1 MSRPHPAPS
10 HLEPRLDQHDDDWLA
25 ERLNHPEPETE
36 SARRWREQVSGL
48 GVVHR
53 DLQSPSL
60 TMLVLLATLG
70 VLLYLSFLARPS
82 NVGDLLPWLIVIVSE
97 GIMMF
102 LVLVS
107 LWTQL
112 SSTHD
117 PRDFAFHAA
126 QRDLFLPTS
135 FDLDLDRALVLD
147 DRMQLDGRPV
157 SVDVFITTY
166 GEPVE
171 TIRRTVRAAA
181 EIRGQH
187 EVWVLDDGRSAEV
200 ERLAAEEGVHYLT
213 RPGNKGAKAG
223 NINHALRHTS
233 GEFFV
238 ILDAD
243 FVPSPDFLVETLP
256 FFAKDSVA
264 FVQTPQVY
272 GNVDNF
278 ISRGAGF
285 MQTVFYSLIQPGKN
299 RFNSAFCVGTNVA
312 FRRSAVEEIGGIYD
326 KSKSEDIWT
335 SIRLHQEGW
344 QSVYIPTILAI
355 GDTPETIEAYTKQ
368 QVRWATGAFEVFF
381 RNNPLRDRKLSVDQ
395 RLQYFATSVFYTGGL
410 VTFLLLTLPA
420 LQIYLGLTP
429 INPSLPLW
437 QWALYYSGFYLMQ
450 ILVAVYTIGSFRWET
465 LVLAT
470 ASFPLYIRAFF
481 NALFGRDRAWHVTG
495 KAGRAR
501 SPFNFIVP
509 QALMWVFLLVTSV
522 VGVWVSEWTATFSI
536 ALGWNIL
543 NTVVLTIFLGL
554 AVQEAVRL
562 RRHARRAPE
571 AEPRP
576 EARSAADAR
585 SGADSEPTSDSELT
599 DSELT
604 HSELTDSELT
614 HSELDPA
621 QPAATA
627 APTHD
632 SRAARRH
639 RTRRDRNADLA
650 TSVSGR

>member
-1 MSRPHPAPS
+1 MSRPHPAPTRTPAAAS
-10 HLEPRLDQHDDDWLA
+10 TDREPQPGRHDDDWLA

-70 VLLYLSFLARPS
+70 VLLYLSFLARPD

-135 FDLDLDRALVLD
+135 FDLDRPLALE

-157 SVDVFITTY
+157 TVDVFITTY

-181 EIRGQH
+181 EIRGRH
-187 EVWVLDDGRSAEV
+187 EVWVLDDGHSAEV

-223 NINHALRHTS
+223 NINHALRHTT

-326 KSKSEDIWT
+326 MSKSEDIWT

-381 RNNPLRDRKLSVDQ
+381 RNNPLRDRKLTVDQ

-410 VTFLLLTLPA
+410 VTFFLLILPA

-470 ASFPLYIRAFF
+470 ASFP
-481 NALFGRDRAWHVTG
+481 
-495 KAGRAR
+495 
-501 SPFNFIVP
+501 
-509 QALMWVFLLVTSV
+509 
-522 VGVWVSEWTATFSI
+522 
-536 ALGWNIL
+536 
-543 NTVVLTIFLGL
+543 
-554 AVQEAVRL
+554 
-562 RRHARRAPE
+562 
-571 AEPRP
+571 
-576 EARSAADAR
+576 
-585 SGADSEPTSDSELT
+585 
-599 DSELT
+599 
-604 HSELTDSELT
+604 
-614 HSELDPA
+614 
-621 QPAATA
+621 
-627 APTHD
+627 
-632 SRAARRH
+632 
-639 RTRRDRNADLA
+639 
-650 TSVSGR
+650 

>member
-1 MSRPHPAPS
+1 MSSHHPAPS
-10 HLEPRLDQHDDDWLA
+10 PRDPDLAHHEDDWLSRQLEHA
-25 ERLNHPEPETE
+25 EPQTD
-36 SARRWREQVSGL
+36 SARQWREQVSGI
-48 GVVHR
+48 GVVQR
-53 DLQSPSL
+53 NLQSPSL

-126 QRDLFLPTS
+126 QRDLFLPTF
-135 FDLDLDRALVLD
+135 FDLDQPLVAD
-147 DRMQLDGRPV
+147 ERMQLDGRPV

-181 EIRGQH
+181 EIRGKH
-187 EVWVLDDGRSAEV
+187 EVWVLDDGHSPEV
-200 ERLAAEEGVHYLT
+200 AQLASEEGVHYLT

-256 FFAKDSVA
+256 FFANDTVA

-272 GNVDNF
+272 GNIHNF

-285 MQTVFYSLIQPGKN
+285 MQTVFYSLIQTGKN
-299 RFNSAFCVGTNVA
+299 RFNSAFCVGTNVV

-335 SIRLHQEGW
+335 SIRLHQRGW

-381 RNNPLRDRKLSVDQ
+381 RNNPLGDRKLTVDQ
-395 RLQYFATSVFYTGGL
+395 RLQYFATSVFYAGGL
-410 VTFLLLTLPA
+410 VTFLLLVLPS
-420 LQIYLGLTP
+420 LQIYFGLTP
-429 INPSLPLW
+429 INPSIPLW
-437 QWALYYSGFYLMQ
+437 QWALYYSGFYVMQ

-465 LVLAT
+465 LLLAT

-481 NALFGRDRAWHVTG
+481 NALLGRDRAWHVTG

-509 QALMWVFLLVTSV
+509 QALMWVFLLLTSV
-522 VGVWVSEWTATFSI
+522 VGIWVSDWTATFSI
-536 ALGWNIL
+536 ALAWNIL
-543 NTVVLTIFLGL
+543 NTLFLTVFLVLAF
-554 AVQEAVRL
+554 QEARRL
-562 RRHARRAPE
+562 RRHAPGVCEPGSAQPVVP
-571 AEPRP
+571 EPRSAVPKTTEP
-576 EARSAADAR
+576 ERQDRA
-585 SGADSEPTSDSELT
+585 GAL
-599 DSELT
+599 L
-604 HSELTDSELT
+604 L
-614 HSELDPA
+614 
-621 QPAATA
+621 
-627 APTHD
+627 THD
-632 SRAARRH
+632 SRASRRLSRH
-639 RTRRDRNADLA
+639 RDRSIAAL
-650 TSVSGR
+650 VRSGSTH